1 MVDLEGRKGW
11 SCYKWAG
18 MGCGGGFVS

>member
-11 SCYKWAG
+11 SCHKWAG

>member
-11 SCYKWAG
+11 SCHKWAG
-18 MGCGGGFVS
+18 MGFGGGFVS